1 MYPHIRRHTNS
12 QLPSVGDYLS
22 VFPSQY
28 TVSAGPPLSIDQT
41 SWFPY
46 DLKAFEL
53 LSVQLNSSA
62 FCFFKSRLFISL
74 FLLQWGG
81 LVRNGSPAI
90 SPRCTL
96 PSCCFALIK
105 KLLNKRRAHT
115 GSLVRKQHFSHW
127 DAARLSNSCRL
138 AWSQSHFCHV
148 CHYACDRNDVT
159 HLPHCAIG
167 EFELRVVAFVW
178 PYLKCLVCRFMQTK
192 RENEHWPNVDQSQD
206 GSLRLVVVLLGQRCH
221 QRRHSIFLSC
231 QTLSISKSFYGVL
244 QP

>member
-12 QLPSVGDYLS
+12 QLPSVGAYLS

-62 FCFFKSRLFISL
+62 FCFFKSPLFISL

-81 LVRNGSPAI
+81 LVRSGSPAI

-105 KLLNKRRAHT
+105 KLLDTRRACT
-115 GSLVRKQHFSHW
+115 ESLVRKQHFSHW
-127 DAARLSNSCRL
+127 DTARLSNSCRL
-138 AWSQSHFCHV
+138 AWRESHFCYV
-148 CHYACDRNDVT
+148 CHYACEHDDVT
-159 HLPHCAIG
+159 DLPHWAIR
-167 EFELRVVAFVW
+167 EFQMSAATFVW
-178 PYLKCLVCRFMQTK
+178 PYLKCLACRFAQTK
-192 RENEHWPNVDQSQD
+192 RKMD
-206 GSLRLVVVLLGQRCH
+206 L
-221 QRRHSIFLSC
+221 
-231 QTLSISKSFYGVL
+231 
-244 QP
+244 